1 MPNLGWRFVLCC
13 LMQQQIEITRLI
25 ADLQARSIVH
35 HYIIMQLVRSNA
47 RETDNPRAYLSGLAE
62 ELTQIVDQ
70 SLPLDDVRTAAMSMR
85 QYFDEFLVNV
95 GADLLIK
102 QQSDKS

>member
-1 MPNLGWRFVLCC
+1 
-13 LMQQQIEITRLI
+13 
-25 ADLQARSIVH
+25 
-35 HYIIMQLVRSNA
+35 MQLVRANA

-85 QYFDEFLVNV
+85 QYFESSWSTS
-95 GADLLIK
+95 APTC
-102 QQSDKS
+102 

>member
-1 MPNLGWRFVLCC
+1 
-13 LMQQQIEITRLI
+13 MQKEIELTRLI
-25 ADLQARSIVH
+25 ADLQARSVVH
-35 HYIIMQLVRSNA
+35 HHIIMQLVRDNA
-47 RETDNPRAYLSGLAE
+47 RQAGNPRAYLSGLAE
-62 ELTQIVDQ
+62 DLTQIVDQ

-95 GADLLIK
+95 GAELLMK